1 MSERQNYLSGARDA
15 RQPCPGELLI
25 ASPGMDDPIF
35 GRTIIYLIEHGIEGT
50 LGVMLNKPLDANVAE
65 LLEHWGQILAPPH
78 ALFRGGPLSGDSGV
92 ALAVAQPG
100 RPLRDDEHVH
110 NVESRVYVVDLD
122 ADPDSLSNAVEGVRI
137 FAGYASW
144 APGQLTAELARG
156 DWIVAMGL
164 PSDVIT
170 DRAGDLWAQV
180 MRRQEAPLS
189 LFSTYPKDPNL
200 N

>member
-35 GRTIIYLIEHGIEGT
+35 GRTIIYLIEHGVEGT

-65 LLEHWGQILAPPH
+65 LLEPWGRILAPPH
-78 ALFRGGPLSGDSGV
+78 AHFRGGPLSGDSGV
-92 ALAVAQPG
+92 ALAVAAPG

-122 ADPDSLSNAVEGVRI
+122 TDPDSLSNAVEGVRI

-156 DWIVAMGL
+156 DWIVALGL

-170 DRAGDLWAQV
+170 ERAGDLWAQV

-189 LFSTYPKDPNL
+189 LFSTYPADPSL